1 MYVSEH
7 RGSYGNSEEL
17 DDVILEDSDIVLFPI
32 SITRFEAMKAQEML
46 LEQGIKASVIH
57 QVWIKPFVFE
67 DNWKHLLNRS
77 KYGGIVLDD
86 DYVDGVGSALAH
98 KMMLESDKKV
108 HVMGLENKTA
118 GFHKDV
124 DNLPPTAEKICQQV
138 RSIMKKG

>member
-1 MYVSEH
+1 M
-7 RGSYGNSEEL
+7 
-17 DDVILEDSDIVLFPI
+17 
-32 SITRFEAMKAQEML
+32 
-46 LEQGIKASVIH
+46 
-57 QVWIKPFVFE
+57 
-67 DNWKHLLNRS
+67 
-77 KYGGIVLDD
+77 
-86 DYVDGVGSALAH
+86 DGVGSALAH